1 MTDHGFIDA
10 VSGIV
15 NRGCHDPPC
24 ATGAVDGAHERS
36 HNFNKVLDTL
46 LHGAPQAVSVQYA
59 NENSN
64 WSEHYSGV
72 NPMAISPDTTPAH
85 QVLPPVMFTPEVDH
99 ILGHSG
105 SSSQASPTSV
115 TPSTVAVLS
124 ASDESLEPSINHPG
138 NAEAESIV
146 SNMFTQD
153 QIEYPGLLDGSHT
166 APQNTQDPETDSNVP
181 NDLSTESQEASHDSQ
196 TPTSLVVYSC
206 KDDADP
212 RLNSLS
218 MDIPFEYEAYISS
231 KANQIEAM
239 KDLKYKIFRD
249 VGSSLGCT
257 ISSSKRRLR
266 YAAEFEVISGFQSI
280 INSHSDVSTRCD
292 ASIYD
297 ETVICLS
304 AMSYL
309 TAFVNHNSPDN
320 DVEESKRLILSIIE
334 DGMRNGNYI
343 SDDVRQVVFTSKG
356 DEPPTFD
363 SIQSSKMESNDHT
376 STDSPAWIPIVVTLL
391 MLAVVALN
399 VAFIRRYK
407 RRNSSAKVQ
416 SDPKTL
422 AAFVSTLEGVPTPKM
437 DSVNSDSSESIDES
451 QLDCF
456 DELNAP
462 PFDKENDS
470 SVSDY
475 FSRESGSE
483 GEVAANDSSNDMLVV
498 YVSSEHSSQ

>member
-1 MTDHGFIDA
+1 MFYWIESVQGYNVDGWNYLTELRSFVEGGMTDHGFIDA

-24 ATGAVDGAHERS
+24 ATGSVDGAHERS

-46 LHGAPQAVSVQYA
+46 LHGALQAVSAQYA

-280 INSHSDVSTRCD
+280 INSHSDVSSKYAERIVFYSTCPGN
-292 ASIYD
+292 
-297 ETVICLS
+297 VIKAHDCL
-304 AMSYL
+304 
-309 TAFVNHNSPDN
+309 H
-320 DVEESKRLILSIIE
+320 I
-334 DGMRNGNYI
+334 
-343 SDDVRQVVFTSKG
+343 
-356 DEPPTFD
+356 
-363 SIQSSKMESNDHT
+363 
-376 STDSPAWIPIVVTLL
+376 
-391 MLAVVALN
+391 
-399 VAFIRRYK
+399 
-407 RRNSSAKVQ
+407 
-416 SDPKTL
+416 
-422 AAFVSTLEGVPTPKM
+422 
-437 DSVNSDSSESIDES
+437 
-451 QLDCF
+451 
-456 DELNAP
+456 
-462 PFDKENDS
+462 
-470 SVSDY
+470 Y
-475 FSRESGSE
+475 FSSLRCF
-483 GEVAANDSSNDMLVV
+483 NIR
-498 YVSSEHSSQ
+498 